1 MKLCHFDVWHSSQT
15 RSIFTTIKSSDKC
28 RLNDPRSTEIYGIR
42 VHLYISRN
50 SEFQYHN
57 WPEIYSVYQCILLLY
72 NNVNSSIVVDND
84 SFYTTWII
92 QFQHR
97 PTYIL
102 ILWNTGL
109 LFYNWI
115 KQKPQV
121 KHCTFNVWSYLFRYA
136 NYRKRRM
143 IILCNISKTVSCLS
157 IKEKSAA
164 TCATY
169 ET

>member
-1 MKLCHFDVWHSSQT
+1 MSHHQKNIYRNVLRISMN
-15 RSIFTTIKSSDKC
+15 TIKQNSFQNDYLFKVLCC
-28 RLNDPRSTEIYGIR
+28 RKALQIMACVY
-42 VHLYISRN
+42 
-50 SEFQYHN
+50 
-57 WPEIYSVYQCILLLY
+57 IYSDY
-72 NNVNSSIVVDND
+72 NSVNSSIVVDND

-92 QFQHR
+92 QYQHR

-109 LFYNWI
+109 LFYNRI

>member
-1 MKLCHFDVWHSSQT
+1 MSNHQKNIYRNVLRISMN
-15 RSIFTTIKSSDKC
+15 TIKQNSFQ
-28 RLNDPRSTEIYGIR
+28 NDYLIMLI
-42 VHLYISRN
+42 H
-50 SEFQYHN
+50 H
-57 WPEIYSVYQCILLLY
+57 
-72 NNVNSSIVVDND
+72 IVVDNG

-92 QFQHR
+92 QYQHR

-102 ILWNTGL
+102 ILWNIGL
-109 LFYNWI
+109 LFYNRI
-115 KQKPQV
+115 KQKPQG